1 MEYFKQYEQTIQ
13 RLSDAVYLC
22 DEAGII
28 RMYNRAA
35 ADLWG
40 KEPVAGKELCFQAVS
55 LLGPDGSVLEGDRH
69 PVTKVLKHHHNEE
82 NTQLILKRAD
92 GTLRYIIQSTAPLFD
107 IWGKLTGVVNRMVD
121 ITGRCG

>member
-1 MEYFKQYEQTIQ
+1 MECFKQYEQTIQ

-28 RMYNRAA
+28 RMYNRAV

-40 KEPVAGKELCFQAVS
+40 KEPVAGQEHCFQAIS
-55 LLGPDGSVLEGDRH
+55 LMWPDGSAIESDRH
-69 PVTKVLKHHHNEE
+69 PVSEVLKHKCNVE

-92 GTLRYIIQSTAPLFD
+92 GSLRHIIQSTAPLFD
-107 IWGKLTGVVNRMVD
+107 MWGKLTGVVNRMVD